1 MLVDPCMHGSQPSVW
16 ELFARVLGA
25 AEAVSNLGDP
35 APEKLIP
42 LYTRMGSSKFTGLM
56 ASRGLSATPAD
67 PSRCTLLCI
76 GGCGEGAG
84 GSGLG
89 CVFPPFLY
97 RSASL
102 TLPLPSSRAPSP
114 FLSFLLYY

>member
-25 AEAVSNLGDP
+25 AEAMSNLGDP

-56 ASRGLSATPAD
+56 TSRGLSATPQTPAAA
-67 PSRCTLLCI
+67 LC
-76 GGCGEGAG
+76 
-84 GSGLG
+84 
-89 CVFPPFLY
+89 CV
-97 RSASL
+97 
-102 TLPLPSSRAPSP
+102 
-114 FLSFLLYY
+114 